1 MGKHSIRFKITLLF
15 AGIICILI
23 VMLLLFN
30 VTFSEKF
37 YVKDK
42 QEAMLNAYESID
54 DACNKYSLGSLSDT
68 DLKNNL
74 EQVSTSKG
82 MSIIIVNSDWTTF
95 YVSTHGDE
103 MMLERLKKSI
113 FNNDIFQGI
122 SDKSGSG
129 QQDQSG
135 DNKNNGNSNGTGSTS
150 IGSNND
156 AADNG
161 NNSSDMPDNQPDDMS
176 GMSDNSDKSGQKK
189 TPPEKIIDMSGNGA
203 SETREIIYQSDK
215 YTIQKV
221 YDNRLLDDY
230 IELWGTLDNGD
241 FILIRTPIQGI
252 KDNVHIS
259 NTFITY
265 IGIVTL
271 IIGIVAAFI
280 LSSYISRPIKQLSNI
295 AERMSE
301 LDFDIRYDGKDK
313 GEIGLLGNSMN
324 NMSRKL
330 EENISQLKAA
340 NLELKRDIDKKEKLE
355 QMRTEFL
362 SNVSHELKTP
372 IALIQGYAEGLKE
385 GITDDPESMDFY
397 CSVIMDEAAKM
408 NNMVK
413 RLLTLNQI
421 EFGEDELVMER
432 FDINE
437 LVRSVCNANE
447 LRASQKE
454 LSITYDMGD
463 APLYV
468 WADEYKV
475 EEVITNYLSNAIN
488 HCCNENIIKVT
499 VKQIDKDNVRVSV
512 FNTGN
517 NIPEE
522 DIEHIWEKFYKV
534 DKARTREYGGNG
546 IGLSIVKAIVESMG
560 KTCGVNNLTDGV
572 EFWFDLDCKL

>member
-30 VTFSEKF
+30 ITFSEKF
-37 YVKDK
+37 YMKDK

-54 DACNKYSLGSLSDT
+54 DACDQYSSGFLADT

-82 MSIIIVNSDWTTF
+82 MSVIIVNSDWTTF
-95 YVSTHGDE
+95 YVSTQGDE

-122 SDKSGSG
+122 SDKSSSAQQG
-129 QQDQSG
+129 QPDASNDGNG
-135 DNKNNGNSNGTGSTS
+135 DV
-150 IGSNND
+150 
-156 AADNG
+156 
-161 NNSSDMPDNQPDDMS
+161 PDKQPDDMD
-176 GMSDNSDKSGQKK
+176 GGDEADKNNGKK
-189 TPPEKIIDMSGNGA
+189 NPPEKIIDMSGNGA
-203 SETREIIYQSDK
+203 SETREILYQSDR
-215 YTIQKV
+215 YTVQKV

-230 IELWGTLDNGD
+230 IELWGTLNNGN

-265 IGIVTL
+265 IGIGTL
-271 IIGIVAAFI
+271 IIGIVAAFV

-301 LDFDIRYDGKDK
+301 LDFDVKYDGKDK

-324 NMSRKL
+324 NMSKKL

-340 NLELKRDIDKKEKLE
+340 NLELQRDIDKKEKLE
-355 QMRTEFL
+355 QMRTDFL

-408 NNMVK
+408 NDMVK

-437 LVRSVCNANE
+437 LVKSVASANE

-454 LSITYDMGD
+454 LKITCDIKD
-463 APLYV
+463 TPLYV

-475 EEVITNYLSNAIN
+475 EEVITNYISNAIN
-488 HCCNENIIKVT
+488 HCCNENIIKVA
-499 VKQIDKDNVRVSV
+499 VGQIDKENVRVSV
-512 FNTGN
+512 FNTGK

-560 KTCGVNNLTDGV
+560 KKCGVNNLSDGV

>member
-30 VTFSEKF
+30 ITFSEKF
-37 YVKDK
+37 YMKDK

-54 DACNKYSLGSLSDT
+54 DACDQYSSGSLADT

-82 MSIIIVNSDWTTF
+82 MSVIIVNSDWTTF
-95 YVSTHGDE
+95 YVSTQGDE

-122 SDKSGSG
+122 SDKSSSAQQG
-129 QQDQSG
+129 QPDASNDG
-135 DNKNNGNSNGTGSTS
+135 NGEV
-150 IGSNND
+150 
-156 AADNG
+156 
-161 NNSSDMPDNQPDDMS
+161 PDKQPDDMD
-176 GMSDNSDKSGQKK
+176 GGDEADKNNGKK
-189 TPPEKIIDMSGNGA
+189 NPPEKIIDMSGNGA
-203 SETREIIYQSDK
+203 SETREILYQSDR
-215 YTIQKV
+215 YTVQKV

-230 IELWGTLDNGD
+230 IELWGTLNNGN

-265 IGIVTL
+265 IGIGTL
-271 IIGIVAAFI
+271 IIGIVAAFV

-301 LDFDIRYDGKDK
+301 LDFDVKYDGKDK

-324 NMSRKL
+324 NMSKKL

-340 NLELKRDIDKKEKLE
+340 NLELQRDIDKKEKLE
-355 QMRTEFL
+355 QMRTDFL

-408 NNMVK
+408 NDMVK

-437 LVRSVCNANE
+437 LVKLVASANE

-454 LSITYDMGD
+454 LKITCDIKD
-463 APLYV
+463 TPLYV

-475 EEVITNYLSNAIN
+475 EEVITNYISNAIN
-488 HCCNENIIKVT
+488 HCCNENIIKVA
-499 VKQIDKDNVRVSV
+499 VGQIDKENVRVSV
-512 FNTGN
+512 FNTGK

-560 KTCGVNNLTDGV
+560 KKCGVNNLSDGV

>member
-1 MGKHSIRFKITLLF
+1 MGKHSIRFKITVLF
-15 AGIICILI
+15 AGIICILT

-30 VTFSEKF
+30 ITFSEKF
-37 YVKDK
+37 YMQDK

-54 DACNKYSLGSLSDT
+54 DACNQYSSGSISDT
-68 DLKNNL
+68 DLRNNL

-113 FNNDIFQGI
+113 FNNDIFQGMP
-122 SDKSGSG
+122 DKSGSM
-129 QQDQSG
+129 QE
-135 DNKNNGNSNGTGSTS
+135 
-150 IGSNND
+150 
-156 AADNG
+156 
-161 NNSSDMPDNQPDDMS
+161 QPDENRNGDINA
-176 GMSDNSDKSGQKK
+176 GKK
-189 TPPEKIIDMSGNGA
+189 TLPEKIIDMSGNGA
-203 SETREIIYQSDK
+203 SETRDILYQSDK
-215 YTIQKV
+215 YTVQKV
-221 YDNRLLDDY
+221 YDSRLLDDY
-230 IELWGTLDNGD
+230 IELWGTLDNGN

-271 IIGIVAAFI
+271 IIGIIAAFV
-280 LSSYISRPIKQLSNI
+280 LSSYISKPIKQLSNI

-301 LDFDIRYDGKDK
+301 LDFDIKYDGKDK
-313 GEIGLLGNSMN
+313 GEIGLLGKSMN
-324 NMSRKL
+324 NMSQKL
-330 EENISQLKAA
+330 EENISQLKTA
-340 NLELKRDIDKKEKLE
+340 NLELQRDIDKKEKLE
-355 QMRTEFL
+355 KMRTDFL

-437 LVRSVCNANE
+437 LVKSVVNANE
-447 LRASQKE
+447 LRATQKN
-454 LSITYDMGD
+454 LSITYDILD
-463 APLYV
+463 TPLYV

-475 EEVITNYLSNAIN
+475 EEVVTNYLSNAIN
-488 HCCNENIIKVT
+488 HCCNENIIKIKVGH
-499 VKQIDKDNVRVSV
+499 IDKDNIRVSV

-517 NIPEE
+517 NIPEA

-560 KTCGVNNLTDGV
+560 KTCGVNNLSDGV

>member
-30 VTFSEKF
+30 ITFSEKF
-37 YVKDK
+37 YMKDK

-54 DACNKYSLGSLSDT
+54 DACDQYSSGSLADT

-82 MSIIIVNSDWTTF
+82 MSVIIVNSDWTTF
-95 YVSTHGDE
+95 YVSTQGDE

-122 SDKSGSG
+122 SDKSSSAQQG
-129 QQDQSG
+129 QPDASNDG
-135 DNKNNGNSNGTGSTS
+135 NGEV
-150 IGSNND
+150 
-156 AADNG
+156 
-161 NNSSDMPDNQPDDMS
+161 PDKQPDDMD
-176 GMSDNSDKSGQKK
+176 GGDEADKNNGKK
-189 TPPEKIIDMSGNGA
+189 NPPEKIIDMSGNGA
-203 SETREIIYQSDK
+203 SETREILYQSDR
-215 YTIQKV
+215 YTVQKV

-230 IELWGTLDNGD
+230 IELWGTLNNGN

-265 IGIVTL
+265 IGIGTL
-271 IIGIVAAFI
+271 IIGIVAAFV

-301 LDFDIRYDGKDK
+301 LDFDVKYDGKDK

-324 NMSRKL
+324 NMSKKL

-340 NLELKRDIDKKEKLE
+340 NLELQRDIDKKEKLE
-355 QMRTEFL
+355 QMRTDFL

-408 NNMVK
+408 NDMVK

-437 LVRSVCNANE
+437 LVKSVASANE

-454 LSITYDMGD
+454 LKITCDIKD
-463 APLYV
+463 TSLYV

-475 EEVITNYLSNAIN
+475 EEVITNYISNAIN
-488 HCCNENIIKVT
+488 HCCNENIIKVA
-499 VKQIDKDNVRVSV
+499 VGQIDKENVRVSV
-512 FNTGN
+512 FNTGK

-522 DIEHIWEKFYKV
+522 DIDHIWEKFYKV

-560 KTCGVNNLTDGV
+560 KKCGVNNLPDGV

>member
-1 MGKHSIRFKITLLF
+1 MGKHSIRFKITVLF
-15 AGIICILI
+15 SGIICILI

-30 VTFSEKF
+30 ITFSEKF
-37 YVKDK
+37 YMQDK

-54 DACNKYSLGSLSDT
+54 DACNQYSAGSISDT
-68 DLKNNL
+68 DLRNNL

-113 FNNDIFQGI
+113 FNNDIFQGMP
-122 SDKSGSG
+122 DKSGSM
-129 QQDQSG
+129 QEQPDENRNG
-135 DNKNNGNSNGTGSTS
+135 DGRP
-150 IGSNND
+150 D
-156 AADNG
+156 DL
-161 NNSSDMPDNQPDDMS
+161 PDNA
-176 GMSDNSDKSGQKK
+176 GDNSDNGDRNAGKK
-189 TPPEKIIDMSGNGA
+189 TLPEKIIDMSGNGA
-203 SETREIIYQSDK
+203 SETRDILYQSDK
-215 YTIQKV
+215 YTVQKV
-221 YDNRLLDDY
+221 YDSRLLDDY
-230 IELWGTLDNGD
+230 IELWGTLDNGN

-265 IGIVTL
+265 IGIGTL
-271 IIGIVAAFI
+271 IIGIIAAFV

-301 LDFDIRYDGKDK
+301 LDFDIKYDGKDK
-313 GEIGLLGNSMN
+313 GEIGLLGKSMN
-324 NMSRKL
+324 NMSQKL

-340 NLELKRDIDKKEKLE
+340 NLELQRDIDKKEKLE
-355 QMRTEFL
+355 KMRTDFL

-437 LVRSVCNANE
+437 LVKSVVNANE
-447 LRASQKE
+447 LRATQKN
-454 LSITYDMGD
+454 LSITYDILD
-463 APLYV
+463 TPLYV

-475 EEVITNYLSNAIN
+475 EEVVTNYLSNAIN
-488 HCCNENIIKVT
+488 HCCNENIIKIKVG
-499 VKQIDKDNVRVSV
+499 QIDKDNVRVSV

-517 NIPEE
+517 NIPEA

-560 KTCGVNNLTDGV
+560 KTCGVNNLSDGV

>member
-1 MGKHSIRFKITLLF
+1 MGKHSIRFKITVLF

-30 VTFSEKF
+30 ITFSEKF
-37 YVKDK
+37 YMQDK

-54 DACNKYSLGSLSDT
+54 DACNQYSAGSISDT
-68 DLKNNL
+68 DLRNNL

-113 FNNDIFQGI
+113 FNNDIFQGMP
-122 SDKSGSG
+122 DKSGSM
-129 QQDQSG
+129 QE
-135 DNKNNGNSNGTGSTS
+135 
-150 IGSNND
+150 
-156 AADNG
+156 
-161 NNSSDMPDNQPDDMS
+161 QPDENRNGDINA
-176 GMSDNSDKSGQKK
+176 GKK
-189 TPPEKIIDMSGNGA
+189 TLPEKIIDMSGNGA
-203 SETREIIYQSDK
+203 SETRDILYQSDK
-215 YTIQKV
+215 YTVQKV
-221 YDNRLLDDY
+221 YDSRLLDDY
-230 IELWGTLDNGD
+230 IELWGTLDNGN

-265 IGIVTL
+265 IGIGTL
-271 IIGIVAAFI
+271 IIGIIAAFV

-301 LDFDIRYDGKDK
+301 LDFDIKYDGKDK
-313 GEIGLLGNSMN
+313 GEIGLLGKSMN
-324 NMSRKL
+324 NMSQKL
-330 EENISQLKAA
+330 EENISQLKTA
-340 NLELKRDIDKKEKLE
+340 NLELQRDIDKKEKLE
-355 QMRTEFL
+355 KMRTDFL

-397 CSVIMDEAAKM
+397 CSVIIDEAAKM

-437 LVRSVCNANE
+437 LVKSVVNANE
-447 LRASQKE
+447 LRATQKN
-454 LSITYDMGD
+454 LSITYDILD
-463 APLYV
+463 TPLYV

-475 EEVITNYLSNAIN
+475 EEVVTNYLSNAIN
-488 HCCNENIIKVT
+488 HCCNENIIKIKVG
-499 VKQIDKDNVRVSV
+499 QIDKDNVRVSV

-517 NIPEE
+517 NIPEA

-560 KTCGVNNLTDGV
+560 KTCGVNNLSDGV

>member
-1 MGKHSIRFKITLLF
+1 MGKHSIRFKITVLF

-30 VTFSEKF
+30 ITFSEKF
-37 YVKDK
+37 YMQDK

-54 DACNKYSLGSLSDT
+54 DACNQYSAGSISDT
-68 DLKNNL
+68 DLRNNL

-113 FNNDIFQGI
+113 FNNDIFQGMP
-122 SDKSGSG
+122 DKSGSM
-129 QQDQSG
+129 QEQPDENRNG
-135 DNKNNGNSNGTGSTS
+135 DGRP
-150 IGSNND
+150 D
-156 AADNG
+156 DL
-161 NNSSDMPDNQPDDMS
+161 PDNA
-176 GMSDNSDKSGQKK
+176 GDNSDNGDRNAGKK
-189 TPPEKIIDMSGNGA
+189 TLPEKIIDMSGNGA
-203 SETREIIYQSDK
+203 SETRDILYQSDK
-215 YTIQKV
+215 YTVQKV
-221 YDNRLLDDY
+221 YDSRLLDDY
-230 IELWGTLDNGD
+230 IELWGTLDNGN

-265 IGIVTL
+265 IGIGTL
-271 IIGIVAAFI
+271 IIGIIAAFV

-301 LDFDIRYDGKDK
+301 LDFDIKYDGKDK
-313 GEIGLLGNSMN
+313 GEIGLLGKSMN
-324 NMSRKL
+324 NMSQKL
-330 EENISQLKAA
+330 EENISQLKTA
-340 NLELKRDIDKKEKLE
+340 NLELQRDIDKKEKLE
-355 QMRTEFL
+355 KMRTDFL

-437 LVRSVCNANE
+437 LVKSVVNANE
-447 LRASQKE
+447 LRATQKN
-454 LSITYDMGD
+454 LSITYDILD
-463 APLYV
+463 TPLYV

-475 EEVITNYLSNAIN
+475 EEVVTNYLSNAIN
-488 HCCNENIIKVT
+488 HCCNENIIKIKVG
-499 VKQIDKDNVRVSV
+499 QIDKDNVRVSV

-517 NIPEE
+517 NIPEA
-522 DIEHIWEKFYKV
+522 DIEHLWEKFYKV

-560 KTCGVNNLTDGV
+560 KTCGVNNLSDGV

>member
-1 MGKHSIRFKITLLF
+1 MGKHSIRFKITVLF

-30 VTFSEKF
+30 ITFSEKF
-37 YVKDK
+37 YMQDK

-54 DACNKYSLGSLSDT
+54 DACNQYSSGSISDT
-68 DLKNNL
+68 DLRNNL

-82 MSIIIVNSDWTTF
+82 ISIIIVNSDWTTF

-113 FNNDIFQGI
+113 FNNDIFQGMP
-122 SDKSGSG
+122 DKSGSM
-129 QQDQSG
+129 QE
-135 DNKNNGNSNGTGSTS
+135 
-150 IGSNND
+150 
-156 AADNG
+156 
-161 NNSSDMPDNQPDDMS
+161 QPDENRNGDINA
-176 GMSDNSDKSGQKK
+176 GKK

-203 SETREIIYQSDK
+203 SETRDILYQSDK
-215 YTIQKV
+215 YTVQMV
-221 YDNRLLDDY
+221 YDSRLLNDY
-230 IELWGTLDNGD
+230 IELWGTLDNGN
-241 FILIRTPIQGI
+241 FFLIRTPIQGI

-271 IIGIVAAFI
+271 IIGIIAAFV
-280 LSSYISRPIKQLSNI
+280 LSSYISKPIKQLSNI

-301 LDFDIRYDGKDK
+301 LDFDIKYDGKDK
-313 GEIGLLGNSMN
+313 GEIGLLGKSMN
-324 NMSRKL
+324 NMSQKL
-330 EENISQLKAA
+330 EENISQLKTA
-340 NLELKRDIDKKEKLE
+340 NLELQRDIDKKEKLE
-355 QMRTEFL
+355 KMRTDFL

-397 CSVIMDEAAKM
+397 CSDIMDEAAKM

-437 LVRSVCNANE
+437 LVKSVVNANE
-447 LRASQKE
+447 LRATQKN
-454 LSITYDMGD
+454 LSITYDILD
-463 APLYV
+463 TPLYV

-475 EEVITNYLSNAIN
+475 EEVVTNYLSNAIN
-488 HCCNENIIKVT
+488 HCCNENIIKIKVGH
-499 VKQIDKDNVRVSV
+499 IDKDNIRVSV

-517 NIPEE
+517 NIPEA

-560 KTCGVNNLTDGV
+560 KTCGVNNLSDGV

>member
-30 VTFSEKF
+30 ITFSEKF
-37 YVKDK
+37 YMKDK

-54 DACNKYSLGSLSDT
+54 DACDQYSSGSLADT

-82 MSIIIVNSDWTTF
+82 MSVIIVNSDWTTF
-95 YVSTHGDE
+95 YVSTQGDE

-122 SDKSGSG
+122 SDKSSSAQQG
-129 QQDQSG
+129 QPDASNDG
-135 DNKNNGNSNGTGSTS
+135 NGEV
-150 IGSNND
+150 
-156 AADNG
+156 
-161 NNSSDMPDNQPDDMS
+161 PDKQPDDMD
-176 GMSDNSDKSGQKK
+176 GGDEADKNNGKRN
-189 TPPEKIIDMSGNGA
+189 PPEKIIDMSGNGA
-203 SETREIIYQSDK
+203 SETREILYQSDR
-215 YTIQKV
+215 YTVQKV

-230 IELWGTLDNGD
+230 IELWGTLNNGN

-265 IGIVTL
+265 IGIGTL
-271 IIGIVAAFI
+271 IIGIVAAFV
-280 LSSYISRPIKQLSNI
+280 LSTYISRPIKQLSNI

-301 LDFDIRYDGKDK
+301 LDFDVKYDGKDK

-324 NMSRKL
+324 NMSKKL

-340 NLELKRDIDKKEKLE
+340 NLELQRDIDKKEKLE
-355 QMRTEFL
+355 QMRTDFL

-408 NNMVK
+408 NDMVK

-437 LVRSVCNANE
+437 LVKSVASANE

-454 LSITYDMGD
+454 LKITCDIKD
-463 APLYV
+463 TPLYV

-475 EEVITNYLSNAIN
+475 EEVITNYISNAIN
-488 HCCNENIIKVT
+488 HCCNENIIKVA
-499 VKQIDKDNVRVSV
+499 VGQMDKENVRVSV
-512 FNTGN
+512 FNTGK

-522 DIEHIWEKFYKV
+522 DIDHIWEKFYKV

-560 KTCGVNNLTDGV
+560 KKCGVNNLPDGV

>member
-1 MGKHSIRFKITLLF
+1 MGKHSIRFKITVLF

-30 VTFSEKF
+30 ITFSEKF
-37 YVKDK
+37 YMQDK

-54 DACNKYSLGSLSDT
+54 DACNQYSAGSISDT
-68 DLKNNL
+68 DLRNNL

-113 FNNDIFQGI
+113 FNNDIFQGMP
-122 SDKSGSG
+122 DKSGSM
-129 QQDQSG
+129 QEQPDENRNG
-135 DNKNNGNSNGTGSTS
+135 DGRP
-150 IGSNND
+150 D
-156 AADNG
+156 DL
-161 NNSSDMPDNQPDDMS
+161 PDNA
-176 GMSDNSDKSGQKK
+176 GDNSDNGDRNAGKK
-189 TPPEKIIDMSGNGA
+189 TLPEKIIDMSGNGA
-203 SETREIIYQSDK
+203 SETRDILYQSDK
-215 YTIQKV
+215 YTVQKV
-221 YDNRLLDDY
+221 YDSRLLDDY
-230 IELWGTLDNGD
+230 IELWGTLDNGN

-265 IGIVTL
+265 IGIGTL
-271 IIGIVAAFI
+271 IIGIIAAFV

-301 LDFDIRYDGKDK
+301 LDFDIKYDGKDK
-313 GEIGLLGNSMN
+313 GEIGLLGKSMN
-324 NMSRKL
+324 NMSQKL

-340 NLELKRDIDKKEKLE
+340 NLELQRDIDKKEKLE
-355 QMRTEFL
+355 KMRTDFL

-397 CSVIMDEAAKM
+397 CSVIIDEAAKM

-437 LVRSVCNANE
+437 LVKSVVNANE
-447 LRASQKE
+447 LRATQKN
-454 LSITYDMGD
+454 LSITYDILD
-463 APLYV
+463 TPLYV

-475 EEVITNYLSNAIN
+475 EEVVTNYLSNAIN
-488 HCCNENIIKVT
+488 HCCNENIIKIKVG
-499 VKQIDKDNVRVSV
+499 QIDKDNVRVSV

-517 NIPEE
+517 NIPEA

-560 KTCGVNNLTDGV
+560 KTCGVNNLSDGV

>member
-1 MGKHSIRFKITLLF
+1 MEKHSIRFKITVLF

-30 VTFSEKF
+30 ITFSEKF
-37 YVKDK
+37 YMQDK

-54 DACNKYSLGSLSDT
+54 DACNQYSSGSISDT
-68 DLKNNL
+68 DLRNNL

-113 FNNDIFQGI
+113 FNNDIFQGMP
-122 SDKSGSG
+122 DKSGSM
-129 QQDQSG
+129 QE
-135 DNKNNGNSNGTGSTS
+135 
-150 IGSNND
+150 
-156 AADNG
+156 
-161 NNSSDMPDNQPDDMS
+161 QPDENRNGDINA
-176 GMSDNSDKSGQKK
+176 GKK
-189 TPPEKIIDMSGNGA
+189 TLPEKIIDMSGNGA
-203 SETREIIYQSDK
+203 SETRDILYQSDK
-215 YTIQKV
+215 YTVQKV
-221 YDNRLLDDY
+221 YDSRLLDDY
-230 IELWGTLDNGD
+230 IELWGTLDNGN

-271 IIGIVAAFI
+271 IIGIIAAFV
-280 LSSYISRPIKQLSNI
+280 LSSYISKPIKQLSNI

-301 LDFDIRYDGKDK
+301 LDFDIKYDGKDK
-313 GEIGLLGNSMN
+313 GEIGLLGKSMN
-324 NMSRKL
+324 NMSQKL
-330 EENISQLKAA
+330 EENISQLKTA
-340 NLELKRDIDKKEKLE
+340 NLELQRDIDKKEKLE
-355 QMRTEFL
+355 KMRTDFL

-437 LVRSVCNANE
+437 LVKSVVNANE
-447 LRASQKE
+447 LRATQKN
-454 LSITYDMGD
+454 LSITYDILD
-463 APLYV
+463 TPLYV

-475 EEVITNYLSNAIN
+475 EEVVTNYLSNAIN
-488 HCCNENIIKVT
+488 HCCNENIIKIKVGH
-499 VKQIDKDNVRVSV
+499 IDKDNVRVSV

-517 NIPEE
+517 NIPEA

-560 KTCGVNNLTDGV
+560 KTCGVNNLSDGV

>member
-1 MGKHSIRFKITLLF
+1 MGKHSIRFKITVLF

-30 VTFSEKF
+30 ITFSEKF
-37 YVKDK
+37 YMQDK
-42 QEAMLNAYESID
+42 REAMLNAYESID
-54 DACNKYSLGSLSDT
+54 DACNQYSAGSISDT
-68 DLKNNL
+68 DLRNNL

-113 FNNDIFQGI
+113 FNNDIFQGMP
-122 SDKSGSG
+122 DKSGSM
-129 QQDQSG
+129 QEQPDENRNG
-135 DNKNNGNSNGTGSTS
+135 DGRP
-150 IGSNND
+150 D
-156 AADNG
+156 DL
-161 NNSSDMPDNQPDDMS
+161 PDNA
-176 GMSDNSDKSGQKK
+176 GDNSDNGDRNVGKK
-189 TPPEKIIDMSGNGA
+189 TLPEKIIDMSGNGA
-203 SETREIIYQSDK
+203 SETRDILYQSDK
-215 YTIQKV
+215 YTVQKV
-221 YDNRLLDDY
+221 YDSRLLDDY
-230 IELWGTLDNGD
+230 IELWGTLDNGN

-271 IIGIVAAFI
+271 IIGIIAAFV
-280 LSSYISRPIKQLSNI
+280 LSSYISKPIKQLSNI

-301 LDFDIRYDGKDK
+301 LDFDIKYDGKDK
-313 GEIGLLGNSMN
+313 GEIGLLGKSMN
-324 NMSRKL
+324 NMSQKL
-330 EENISQLKAA
+330 EENISQLKTA
-340 NLELKRDIDKKEKLE
+340 NLELQRDIDKKEKLE
-355 QMRTEFL
+355 KMRTDFL

-437 LVRSVCNANE
+437 LVKSVVSANE
-447 LRASQKE
+447 LRATQKN
-454 LSITYDMGD
+454 LSITYDILD
-463 APLYV
+463 TPLYV

-475 EEVITNYLSNAIN
+475 EEVVTNYLSNAIN
-488 HCCNENIIKVT
+488 HCCNENIIKIKVGH
-499 VKQIDKDNVRVSV
+499 IDKDNVRVSV

-517 NIPEE
+517 NIPEA

-560 KTCGVNNLTDGV
+560 KTCGVNNLSDGV

>member
-1 MGKHSIRFKITLLF
+1 MGKHSIRFKITVLF

-30 VTFSEKF
+30 ITFSEKF
-37 YVKDK
+37 YMQDK
-42 QEAMLNAYESID
+42 REAMLNAYESID
-54 DACNKYSLGSLSDT
+54 DACNQYSSGSISDT
-68 DLKNNL
+68 DLRNNL

-113 FNNDIFQGI
+113 FNNDIFQGMP
-122 SDKSGSG
+122 DKSGSM
-129 QQDQSG
+129 QE
-135 DNKNNGNSNGTGSTS
+135 
-150 IGSNND
+150 
-156 AADNG
+156 
-161 NNSSDMPDNQPDDMS
+161 QPDENRNGDINA
-176 GMSDNSDKSGQKK
+176 GKK
-189 TPPEKIIDMSGNGA
+189 TLPEKIIDMSGNGA
-203 SETREIIYQSDK
+203 SETRDILYQSDK
-215 YTIQKV
+215 YTVQKV
-221 YDNRLLDDY
+221 YDSRLLDDY
-230 IELWGTLDNGD
+230 IELWGTLDNGN

-271 IIGIVAAFI
+271 IIGIIAAFV
-280 LSSYISRPIKQLSNI
+280 LSSYISKPIKQLSNI

-301 LDFDIRYDGKDK
+301 LDFDIKYDGKDK
-313 GEIGLLGNSMN
+313 GEIGLLGKSMN
-324 NMSRKL
+324 NMSQKL
-330 EENISQLKAA
+330 EENISQLKTA
-340 NLELKRDIDKKEKLE
+340 NLELQRDIDKKEKLE
-355 QMRTEFL
+355 KMRTDFL

-437 LVRSVCNANE
+437 LVKSVVNANE
-447 LRASQKE
+447 LRATQKN
-454 LSITYDMGD
+454 LSITYDILD
-463 APLYV
+463 TPLYV

-475 EEVITNYLSNAIN
+475 EEVVTNYLSNAFN
-488 HCCNENIIKVT
+488 HCCNENIIKIKVGH
-499 VKQIDKDNVRVSV
+499 IDKDNVRVSV

-517 NIPEE
+517 NIPEA

-560 KTCGVNNLTDGV
+560 KTCGVNNLSDGV

>member
-30 VTFSEKF
+30 ITFSEKF
-37 YVKDK
+37 YMKDK

-54 DACNKYSLGSLSDT
+54 DACDQYSSGSLADT

-82 MSIIIVNSDWTTF
+82 MSVIIVNSDWTTF
-95 YVSTHGDE
+95 YVSTQGDE

-122 SDKSGSG
+122 SDKSSSAQQG
-129 QQDQSG
+129 QPDASNDGNGEVPDKQPDDIDGG
-135 DNKNNGNSNGTGSTS
+135 DEADKNNG
-150 IGSNND
+150 
-156 AADNG
+156 
-161 NNSSDMPDNQPDDMS
+161 
-176 GMSDNSDKSGQKK
+176 KK
-189 TPPEKIIDMSGNGA
+189 NPPEKIIDMSGNGA
-203 SETREIIYQSDK
+203 SETREILYQSDR
-215 YTIQKV
+215 YTVQKV

-230 IELWGTLDNGD
+230 IELWGTLNNGN

-265 IGIVTL
+265 IGIGTL
-271 IIGIVAAFI
+271 IIGIVAAFV

-301 LDFDIRYDGKDK
+301 LDFDVKYDGKDK

-324 NMSRKL
+324 NMSKKL

-340 NLELKRDIDKKEKLE
+340 NLELQRDIDKKEKLE
-355 QMRTEFL
+355 QMRTDFL

-408 NNMVK
+408 NDMVK

-437 LVRSVCNANE
+437 LVKSVASANE

-454 LSITYDMGD
+454 LKITCDIKD
-463 APLYV
+463 TPLYV

-475 EEVITNYLSNAIN
+475 EEVITNYISNAIN
-488 HCCNENIIKVT
+488 HCCNENIIKVA
-499 VKQIDKDNVRVSV
+499 VGQIDKENVRVSV
-512 FNTGN
+512 FNTGK

-522 DIEHIWEKFYKV
+522 DIDHIWEKFYKV

-560 KTCGVNNLTDGV
+560 KKCGVNNLPDGV

>member
-1 MGKHSIRFKITLLF
+1 MGKHSIRFKITVLF

-30 VTFSEKF
+30 ITFSEKF
-37 YVKDK
+37 YMQDK

-54 DACNKYSLGSLSDT
+54 DACNQYSSGSISDT
-68 DLKNNL
+68 DLRNNL

-113 FNNDIFQGI
+113 FNNDIFQGMP
-122 SDKSGSG
+122 DKSGSM
-129 QQDQSG
+129 QEQPDENRNG
-135 DNKNNGNSNGTGSTS
+135 DGRP
-150 IGSNND
+150 D
-156 AADNG
+156 DL
-161 NNSSDMPDNQPDDMS
+161 PDNA
-176 GMSDNSDKSGQKK
+176 GDNSDNGDRNAGKK
-189 TPPEKIIDMSGNGA
+189 TLPEKIIDMSGNGA
-203 SETREIIYQSDK
+203 SETRDILYQSDK
-215 YTIQKV
+215 YTVQKV
-221 YDNRLLDDY
+221 YDSRLLDDY
-230 IELWGTLDNGD
+230 IELWGTLDNGN

-265 IGIVTL
+265 IGIGTL
-271 IIGIVAAFI
+271 IIGIIAAFV

-301 LDFDIRYDGKDK
+301 LDFDIKYDGKDK
-313 GEIGLLGNSMN
+313 GEIGLLGKSMN
-324 NMSRKL
+324 NMSQKL

-340 NLELKRDIDKKEKLE
+340 NLELQRDIDKKEKLE
-355 QMRTEFL
+355 KMRTDFL

-413 RLLTLNQI
+413 RLLTLYQI

-437 LVRSVCNANE
+437 LVKSVVNANE
-447 LRASQKE
+447 LRATQKN
-454 LSITYDMGD
+454 LSITYDILD
-463 APLYV
+463 TPLYV

-475 EEVITNYLSNAIN
+475 EEVVTNYLSNAIN
-488 HCCNENIIKVT
+488 HCCNENIIKIKVG
-499 VKQIDKDNVRVSV
+499 QIDKDNVRVSV

-517 NIPEE
+517 NIPEA

-560 KTCGVNNLTDGV
+560 KTCGVNNLSDGV

>member
-30 VTFSEKF
+30 ITFSEKF
-37 YVKDK
+37 YMKDK

-54 DACNKYSLGSLSDT
+54 DACDQYSSGSLADT

-82 MSIIIVNSDWTTF
+82 MSVIIVNSDWTTF
-95 YVSTHGDE
+95 YVSTQGDE

-122 SDKSGSG
+122 SDKSSSAQQG
-129 QQDQSG
+129 QPDASNDGNG
-135 DNKNNGNSNGTGSTS
+135 DV
-150 IGSNND
+150 
-156 AADNG
+156 
-161 NNSSDMPDNQPDDMS
+161 PDKQPDDMD
-176 GMSDNSDKSGQKK
+176 GGDEADKNNGKK
-189 TPPEKIIDMSGNGA
+189 NPPEKIIDMSGNGA
-203 SETREIIYQSDK
+203 SETREILYQSDR
-215 YTIQKV
+215 YTVQKV

-230 IELWGTLDNGD
+230 IELWGTLNNGN

-265 IGIVTL
+265 IGIGTL
-271 IIGIVAAFI
+271 IIGIVAAFV

-295 AERMSE
+295 ADRMSE
-301 LDFDIRYDGKDK
+301 LDFDVKYDGKDK

-324 NMSRKL
+324 NMSKKL

-340 NLELKRDIDKKEKLE
+340 NLELQRDIDKKEKLE
-355 QMRTEFL
+355 QMRTDFL

-408 NNMVK
+408 NDMVK

-437 LVRSVCNANE
+437 LVKSVASANE

-454 LSITYDMGD
+454 LKITCDIKD
-463 APLYV
+463 TPLYV

-475 EEVITNYLSNAIN
+475 EEVITNYISNAIN
-488 HCCNENIIKVT
+488 HCCNENIIKVA
-499 VKQIDKDNVRVSV
+499 VGQIDKENVRVSV
-512 FNTGN
+512 FNTGK

-522 DIEHIWEKFYKV
+522 DIDHIWEKFYKV

-560 KTCGVNNLTDGV
+560 KKCGVNNLPDGV

>member
-1 MGKHSIRFKITLLF
+1 MGKHSIRFKITVLF

-30 VTFSEKF
+30 ITFSEKF
-37 YVKDK
+37 YMQDK

-54 DACNKYSLGSLSDT
+54 DACNQYSAGSISDT
-68 DLKNNL
+68 DLRNNL

-113 FNNDIFQGI
+113 FNNDIFQGMP
-122 SDKSGSG
+122 DKSGSM
-129 QQDQSG
+129 QEQPDENRNG
-135 DNKNNGNSNGTGSTS
+135 DGRP
-150 IGSNND
+150 D
-156 AADNG
+156 DL
-161 NNSSDMPDNQPDDMS
+161 PDNA
-176 GMSDNSDKSGQKK
+176 GDNSDNGDRNVGKK
-189 TPPEKIIDMSGNGA
+189 TLPEKIIDMSGNGA
-203 SETREIIYQSDK
+203 SETRDILYQSDK
-215 YTIQKV
+215 YTVQKV
-221 YDNRLLDDY
+221 YDSRLLDDY
-230 IELWGTLDNGD
+230 IELWGTLDNGN

-271 IIGIVAAFI
+271 IIGIIAAFV
-280 LSSYISRPIKQLSNI
+280 LSSYISKPIKQLSNI

-301 LDFDIRYDGKDK
+301 LDFDIKYDGKDK
-313 GEIGLLGNSMN
+313 GEIGLLGKSMN
-324 NMSRKL
+324 NMSQKL
-330 EENISQLKAA
+330 EENISQLKTA
-340 NLELKRDIDKKEKLE
+340 NLELQRDIDKKEKLE
-355 QMRTEFL
+355 KMRTDFL

-437 LVRSVCNANE
+437 LVKSVVNANE
-447 LRASQKE
+447 LRATQKN
-454 LSITYDMGD
+454 LSITYDILD
-463 APLYV
+463 TPLYV

-475 EEVITNYLSNAIN
+475 EEVVTNYLSNAIN
-488 HCCNENIIKVT
+488 HCCNENIIKIKVGH
-499 VKQIDKDNVRVSV
+499 IDKDNVRVSV

-517 NIPEE
+517 NIPEA

-560 KTCGVNNLTDGV
+560 KTCGVNNLSDGV

>member
-1 MGKHSIRFKITLLF
+1 MGKHSIRFKITVLF

-30 VTFSEKF
+30 ITFSEKF
-37 YVKDK
+37 YMQDK

-54 DACNKYSLGSLSDT
+54 DACNQYSSGSISDT
-68 DLKNNL
+68 DLRNNL

-113 FNNDIFQGI
+113 FNNDIFQGMP
-122 SDKSGSG
+122 DKSGSM
-129 QQDQSG
+129 QE
-135 DNKNNGNSNGTGSTS
+135 
-150 IGSNND
+150 
-156 AADNG
+156 
-161 NNSSDMPDNQPDDMS
+161 QPDENRNGDINA
-176 GMSDNSDKSGQKK
+176 GKK
-189 TPPEKIIDMSGNGA
+189 TLPEKIIDMSGNGA
-203 SETREIIYQSDK
+203 SETRDILYQSDK
-215 YTIQKV
+215 YTVQKV
-221 YDNRLLDDY
+221 YDSRLLDDY
-230 IELWGTLDNGD
+230 IELWGTLDNGN

-271 IIGIVAAFI
+271 IIRIIAAFV
-280 LSSYISRPIKQLSNI
+280 LSSYISKPIKQLSNI

-301 LDFDIRYDGKDK
+301 LDFDIKYDGKDK
-313 GEIGLLGNSMN
+313 GEIGLLGKSMN
-324 NMSRKL
+324 NMSQKL
-330 EENISQLKAA
+330 EENISQLKTA
-340 NLELKRDIDKKEKLE
+340 NLELQRDIDKKEKLE
-355 QMRTEFL
+355 KMRTDFL

-437 LVRSVCNANE
+437 LVKSVVNANE
-447 LRASQKE
+447 LRATQKN
-454 LSITYDMGD
+454 LSITYDILD
-463 APLYV
+463 TPLYV

-475 EEVITNYLSNAIN
+475 EEVVTNYLSNAIN
-488 HCCNENIIKVT
+488 HCCNENIIKIKVGH
-499 VKQIDKDNVRVSV
+499 IDKDNVRVSV

-517 NIPEE
+517 NIPEA

-560 KTCGVNNLTDGV
+560 KTCGVNNLSDGV

>member
-1 MGKHSIRFKITLLF
+1 MGKHSIRFKITVLF

-30 VTFSEKF
+30 ITFSEKF
-37 YVKDK
+37 YMRDK

-54 DACNKYSLGSLSDT
+54 DACNQYSAGSISDT
-68 DLKNNL
+68 DLRNNL

-113 FNNDIFQGI
+113 FNNDIFQGMP
-122 SDKSGSG
+122 DKSGSM
-129 QQDQSG
+129 QEQPDENRNG
-135 DNKNNGNSNGTGSTS
+135 DGRP
-150 IGSNND
+150 D
-156 AADNG
+156 DL
-161 NNSSDMPDNQPDDMS
+161 PDNA
-176 GMSDNSDKSGQKK
+176 GDNSDNGDRNAGKK
-189 TPPEKIIDMSGNGA
+189 TLPEKIIDMSGNGA
-203 SETREIIYQSDK
+203 SETRDILYQSDK
-215 YTIQKV
+215 YTVQKV
-221 YDNRLLDDY
+221 YDSRLLDDY
-230 IELWGTLDNGD
+230 IELWGTLDNGN

-265 IGIVTL
+265 IGIGTL
-271 IIGIVAAFI
+271 IIGIIAAFV

-301 LDFDIRYDGKDK
+301 LDFDIKYDGKDK
-313 GEIGLLGNSMN
+313 GEIGLLGKSMN
-324 NMSRKL
+324 NMSQKL
-330 EENISQLKAA
+330 EENISQLKTA
-340 NLELKRDIDKKEKLE
+340 NLELQRDIDKKEKLE
-355 QMRTEFL
+355 KMRTDFL

-437 LVRSVCNANE
+437 LVKSVVNANE
-447 LRASQKE
+447 LRATQKN
-454 LSITYDMGD
+454 LSITYDILD
-463 APLYV
+463 TPLYV

-475 EEVITNYLSNAIN
+475 EEVVTNYLSNAIN
-488 HCCNENIIKVT
+488 HCCNENIIKIKVG
-499 VKQIDKDNVRVSV
+499 QIDKDNVRVSV

-517 NIPEE
+517 NIPEA

-560 KTCGVNNLTDGV
+560 KTCGVNNLSDGV

>member
-1 MGKHSIRFKITLLF
+1 MGKHSIRFKITVLF

-30 VTFSEKF
+30 ITFSEKF
-37 YVKDK
+37 YMQDK
-42 QEAMLNAYESID
+42 REAMLNAYESID
-54 DACNKYSLGSLSDT
+54 DACNQYSSGSISDT
-68 DLKNNL
+68 DLRNNL

-113 FNNDIFQGI
+113 FNNDIFQGMP
-122 SDKSGSG
+122 DKSGSM
-129 QQDQSG
+129 QE
-135 DNKNNGNSNGTGSTS
+135 
-150 IGSNND
+150 
-156 AADNG
+156 
-161 NNSSDMPDNQPDDMS
+161 QPDENRNGDINA
-176 GMSDNSDKSGQKK
+176 GKK
-189 TPPEKIIDMSGNGA
+189 TLPEKIIDMSGNGA
-203 SETREIIYQSDK
+203 SETRDILYQSDK
-215 YTIQKV
+215 YTVQKV
-221 YDNRLLDDY
+221 YDSRLLDDY
-230 IELWGTLDNGD
+230 IELWGTLDNGN

-271 IIGIVAAFI
+271 IIGIIAAFV
-280 LSSYISRPIKQLSNI
+280 LSSYISKPIKQLSNI

-301 LDFDIRYDGKDK
+301 LDFDIKYDGKDK
-313 GEIGLLGNSMN
+313 GEIGLLGKSMN
-324 NMSRKL
+324 NMSQKL
-330 EENISQLKAA
+330 EENISQLKTA
-340 NLELKRDIDKKEKLE
+340 NLELQRDIDKKEKLE
-355 QMRTEFL
+355 KMRTDFL

-432 FDINE
+432 FDISE
-437 LVRSVCNANE
+437 LVKSVVNANE
-447 LRASQKE
+447 LRATQKN
-454 LSITYDMGD
+454 LSITYDILD
-463 APLYV
+463 TPLYV

-475 EEVITNYLSNAIN
+475 EEVVTNYLSNAIN
-488 HCCNENIIKVT
+488 HCCNENIIKIKVGH
-499 VKQIDKDNVRVSV
+499 IDKDNVRVSV

-517 NIPEE
+517 NIPEA

-560 KTCGVNNLTDGV
+560 KTCGVNNLSDGV

>member
-30 VTFSEKF
+30 ITFSEKF
-37 YVKDK
+37 YMKDK

-54 DACNKYSLGSLSDT
+54 DACDQYSSGSLADT

-82 MSIIIVNSDWTTF
+82 MSVIIVNSDWTTF
-95 YVSTHGDE
+95 YVSTQGDE

-122 SDKSGSG
+122 SDKSSSAQQG
-129 QQDQSG
+129 QPDASNDG
-135 DNKNNGNSNGTGSTS
+135 NGEV
-150 IGSNND
+150 
-156 AADNG
+156 
-161 NNSSDMPDNQPDDMS
+161 PDKQPDDMD
-176 GMSDNSDKSGQKK
+176 GGDEADKNNGKK
-189 TPPEKIIDMSGNGA
+189 NPPEKIIDMSGNGA
-203 SETREIIYQSDK
+203 SETREILYQSDR
-215 YTIQKV
+215 YTVQKV
-221 YDNRLLDDY
+221 YDSRLLDDY
-230 IELWGTLDNGD
+230 IELWGTLNNGN

-265 IGIVTL
+265 IGIGTL
-271 IIGIVAAFI
+271 IIGIVAAFV

-301 LDFDIRYDGKDK
+301 LDFDVKYDGKDK

-324 NMSRKL
+324 NMSKKL

-340 NLELKRDIDKKEKLE
+340 NLELQRDIDKKEKLE
-355 QMRTEFL
+355 QMRTDFL

-408 NNMVK
+408 NDMVK

-437 LVRSVCNANE
+437 LVKSVASANE

-454 LSITYDMGD
+454 LKITCDIKD
-463 APLYV
+463 TPLYV

-475 EEVITNYLSNAIN
+475 EEVITNYISNAIN
-488 HCCNENIIKVT
+488 HCCNENIIKVA
-499 VKQIDKDNVRVSV
+499 VGQIDKENVRVSV
-512 FNTGN
+512 FNTGK

-522 DIEHIWEKFYKV
+522 DIDHIWEKFYKV

-560 KTCGVNNLTDGV
+560 KKCGVNNLPDGV

>member
-1 MGKHSIRFKITLLF
+1 MGKHSIRFKITVLF

-30 VTFSEKF
+30 ITFSEKF
-37 YVKDK
+37 YMQDK

-54 DACNKYSLGSLSDT
+54 DACNQYSSGSISDT
-68 DLKNNL
+68 DLRNNL

-113 FNNDIFQGI
+113 FNNDIFQGMQ
-122 SDKSGSG
+122 DKSGSM
-129 QQDQSG
+129 QE
-135 DNKNNGNSNGTGSTS
+135 
-150 IGSNND
+150 
-156 AADNG
+156 
-161 NNSSDMPDNQPDDMS
+161 QPDENRNGDINA
-176 GMSDNSDKSGQKK
+176 GKK
-189 TPPEKIIDMSGNGA
+189 TLPEKIIDMSGNGA
-203 SETREIIYQSDK
+203 SETRDILYQSDK
-215 YTIQKV
+215 YTVQKV
-221 YDNRLLDDY
+221 YDSRLLDDY
-230 IELWGTLDNGD
+230 IELWGTLDNGN

-271 IIGIVAAFI
+271 IIGIIAAFV
-280 LSSYISRPIKQLSNI
+280 LSSYISKPIKQLSNI

-301 LDFDIRYDGKDK
+301 LDFDIKYDGKDK
-313 GEIGLLGNSMN
+313 GEIGLLGKSMN
-324 NMSRKL
+324 NMSQKL
-330 EENISQLKAA
+330 EENISQLKTA
-340 NLELKRDIDKKEKLE
+340 NLELQRDIDKKEKLE
-355 QMRTEFL
+355 KMRTDFL

-437 LVRSVCNANE
+437 LVKSVVNANE
-447 LRASQKE
+447 LRATQKN
-454 LSITYDMGD
+454 LSITYDILD
-463 APLYV
+463 TPLYV

-475 EEVITNYLSNAIN
+475 EEVVTNYLSNAIN
-488 HCCNENIIKVT
+488 HCCNENIIKIKVGH
-499 VKQIDKDNVRVSV
+499 IDKDNVRVSV

-517 NIPEE
+517 NIPEA

-560 KTCGVNNLTDGV
+560 KTCGVNNLSDGV

>member
-1 MGKHSIRFKITLLF
+1 M
-15 AGIICILI
+15 
-23 VMLLLFN
+23 
-30 VTFSEKF
+30 
-37 YVKDK
+37 KDK

-54 DACNKYSLGSLSDT
+54 DACDQYSSGSLADT

-82 MSIIIVNSDWTTF
+82 MSVIIVNSDWTTF
-95 YVSTHGDE
+95 YVSTQGDE

-122 SDKSGSG
+122 SDKSSSAQQG
-129 QQDQSG
+129 QPDASNDGNG
-135 DNKNNGNSNGTGSTS
+135 DV
-150 IGSNND
+150 
-156 AADNG
+156 
-161 NNSSDMPDNQPDDMS
+161 PDKQPDDMD
-176 GMSDNSDKSGQKK
+176 GGDEADKNNGKK
-189 TPPEKIIDMSGNGA
+189 NPPEKIIDMSGNGA
-203 SETREIIYQSDK
+203 SETREILYQSDR
-215 YTIQKV
+215 YTVQKV

-230 IELWGTLDNGD
+230 IELWGTLNNGN

-265 IGIVTL
+265 IGIGTL
-271 IIGIVAAFI
+271 IIGIVAAFV

-301 LDFDIRYDGKDK
+301 LDFDVKYDGKDK

-324 NMSRKL
+324 NMSKKL

-340 NLELKRDIDKKEKLE
+340 NLELQRDIDKKEKLE
-355 QMRTEFL
+355 QMRTDFL

-408 NNMVK
+408 NDMVK

-437 LVRSVCNANE
+437 LVKSVASANE

-454 LSITYDMGD
+454 LKITCDIKD
-463 APLYV
+463 TPLYV

-475 EEVITNYLSNAIN
+475 EEVITNYISNAIN
-488 HCCNENIIKVT
+488 HCCNENIIKVA
-499 VKQIDKDNVRVSV
+499 VGQIDKENVRVSV
-512 FNTGN
+512 FNTGK

-560 KTCGVNNLTDGV
+560 KKCGVNNLSDGV

>member
-1 MGKHSIRFKITLLF
+1 MGKHSIRFKITVLF

-30 VTFSEKF
+30 ITFSEKF
-37 YVKDK
+37 YMQDK

-54 DACNKYSLGSLSDT
+54 DACNQYSSGSISDT
-68 DLKNNL
+68 DLRNNL

-113 FNNDIFQGI
+113 FNNDIFQGMP
-122 SDKSGSG
+122 DKSGSMQEQLG
-129 QQDQSG
+129 ENRNG
-135 DNKNNGNSNGTGSTS
+135 DGSS
-150 IGSNND
+150 KEDGRPD
-156 AADNG
+156 AL
-161 NNSSDMPDNQPDDMS
+161 PDNA
-176 GMSDNSDKSGQKK
+176 GDNSDNGDRNAGRK
-189 TPPEKIIDMSGNGA
+189 TLPEKIIDMSGNGA
-203 SETREIIYQSDK
+203 SETRDILYQSDK
-215 YTIQKV
+215 YTVQKV
-221 YDNRLLDDY
+221 YDSRLLDDY
-230 IELWGTLDNGD
+230 IELWGTLDNGN

-271 IIGIVAAFI
+271 IIGIIAAFV
-280 LSSYISRPIKQLSNI
+280 LSSYISKPIKQLSNI

-301 LDFDIRYDGKDK
+301 LDFDIKYDGKDK
-313 GEIGLLGNSMN
+313 GEIGLLGKSMN
-324 NMSRKL
+324 NMSQKL
-330 EENISQLKAA
+330 EENISQLKTA
-340 NLELKRDIDKKEKLE
+340 NLELQRDIDKKEKLE
-355 QMRTEFL
+355 KMRTDFL

-437 LVRSVCNANE
+437 LVKSVVNANE
-447 LRASQKE
+447 LRATQKN
-454 LSITYDMGD
+454 LSITYDILD
-463 APLYV
+463 TPLYV

-475 EEVITNYLSNAIN
+475 EEVVTNYLSNAIN
-488 HCCNENIIKVT
+488 HCCNENIIKIKVGH
-499 VKQIDKDNVRVSV
+499 IDKDNVRVSV

-517 NIPEE
+517 NIPEA

-560 KTCGVNNLTDGV
+560 KTCGVNNLSDGV

>member
-1 MGKHSIRFKITLLF
+1 MGKHSIRFKITVLF

-30 VTFSEKF
+30 ITFSEKF
-37 YVKDK
+37 YMQDK

-54 DACNKYSLGSLSDT
+54 DACNQYSAGSISDT
-68 DLKNNL
+68 DLRNNL

-113 FNNDIFQGI
+113 FNNDIFQGMP
-122 SDKSGSG
+122 DKSGSM
-129 QQDQSG
+129 QE
-135 DNKNNGNSNGTGSTS
+135 
-150 IGSNND
+150 
-156 AADNG
+156 
-161 NNSSDMPDNQPDDMS
+161 QPDENRNGD
-176 GMSDNSDKSGQKK
+176 GRPDDQPGNAGDNSDNGDRNAVKK
-189 TPPEKIIDMSGNGA
+189 TLPEKIIDMSGNGA
-203 SETREIIYQSDK
+203 SETRDILYQSDK
-215 YTIQKV
+215 YTVQKV
-221 YDNRLLDDY
+221 YDSRLLDDY
-230 IELWGTLDNGD
+230 IELWGTLDNGN

-265 IGIVTL
+265 IGIGTL
-271 IIGIVAAFI
+271 IIGIIAAFV

-301 LDFDIRYDGKDK
+301 LDFDIKYDGKDK
-313 GEIGLLGNSMN
+313 GEIGLLGKSMN
-324 NMSRKL
+324 NMSQKL

-340 NLELKRDIDKKEKLE
+340 NLELQRDIDKKEKLE
-355 QMRTEFL
+355 KMRTDFL

-437 LVRSVCNANE
+437 LVKSVVSANE
-447 LRASQKE
+447 LRATQKN
-454 LSITYDMGD
+454 LSITYDILD
-463 APLYV
+463 TPLYV

-475 EEVITNYLSNAIN
+475 EEVVTNYLSNAIN
-488 HCCNENIIKVT
+488 HCCNENIIKIKVG
-499 VKQIDKDNVRVSV
+499 QIDKDNVRVSV

-517 NIPEE
+517 NIPEA

-560 KTCGVNNLTDGV
+560 KTCGVNNLSDGV

>member
-1 MGKHSIRFKITLLF
+1 MGKHSIRFKITVLF

-30 VTFSEKF
+30 ITFSEKF
-37 YVKDK
+37 YMQDK

-54 DACNKYSLGSLSDT
+54 DACNQYSAGSISDT
-68 DLKNNL
+68 DLRNNL

-113 FNNDIFQGI
+113 FNNDIFQGMP
-122 SDKSGSG
+122 DKSGSM
-129 QQDQSG
+129 QE
-135 DNKNNGNSNGTGSTS
+135 
-150 IGSNND
+150 
-156 AADNG
+156 
-161 NNSSDMPDNQPDDMS
+161 QPDENRNGDINA
-176 GMSDNSDKSGQKK
+176 GKK
-189 TPPEKIIDMSGNGA
+189 TLPEKIIDMSGNGA
-203 SETREIIYQSDK
+203 SETRDILYQSDK
-215 YTIQKV
+215 YTVQKV
-221 YDNRLLDDY
+221 YDSRLLDDY
-230 IELWGTLDNGD
+230 IELWGTLDNGN

-265 IGIVTL
+265 IGIGTL
-271 IIGIVAAFI
+271 IIGIIAAFV
-280 LSSYISRPIKQLSNI
+280 LSSYISKPIKQLSNI

-301 LDFDIRYDGKDK
+301 LDFDIKYDGKDK
-313 GEIGLLGNSMN
+313 GEIGLLGKSMN
-324 NMSRKL
+324 NMSQKL

-340 NLELKRDIDKKEKLE
+340 NLELQRDIDKKEKLE
-355 QMRTEFL
+355 KMRTDFL

-437 LVRSVCNANE
+437 LVKSVVNANE
-447 LRASQKE
+447 LRAMQKN
-454 LSITYDMGD
+454 LSITYDILD
-463 APLYV
+463 TPLYV

-475 EEVITNYLSNAIN
+475 EEVVTNYLSNAIN
-488 HCCNENIIKVT
+488 HCCNENIIKIKVG
-499 VKQIDKDNVRVSV
+499 QIDKDNVRVSV

-517 NIPEE
+517 NIPEA

-560 KTCGVNNLTDGV
+560 KTCGVNNLSDGV

>member
-1 MGKHSIRFKITLLF
+1 MGKHSIRFKITVLF

-30 VTFSEKF
+30 ITFSEKF
-37 YVKDK
+37 YMQDK

-54 DACNKYSLGSLSDT
+54 DACNQYSAGSISDT
-68 DLKNNL
+68 DLRNNL

-113 FNNDIFQGI
+113 FNNDIFQGMP
-122 SDKSGSG
+122 DKSGSM
-129 QQDQSG
+129 QEQPDENRNG
-135 DNKNNGNSNGTGSTS
+135 DGRP
-150 IGSNND
+150 D
-156 AADNG
+156 DL
-161 NNSSDMPDNQPDDMS
+161 PDNA
-176 GMSDNSDKSGQKK
+176 GDNSDNGDRNAGKK
-189 TPPEKIIDMSGNGA
+189 TLPEKIIDMSGNGA
-203 SETREIIYQSDK
+203 SETRDILYQSDK
-215 YTIQKV
+215 YTVQKV
-221 YDNRLLDDY
+221 YDSRLLDDY
-230 IELWGTLDNGD
+230 IELWGTLDNGN

-265 IGIVTL
+265 IGIGTL
-271 IIGIVAAFI
+271 IIGIIAAFV

-301 LDFDIRYDGKDK
+301 LDFDIKYDGKDK
-313 GEIGLLGNSMN
+313 GEIGLLGKSMN
-324 NMSRKL
+324 NMSQKL
-330 EENISQLKAA
+330 EENISQLKTA
-340 NLELKRDIDKKEKLE
+340 NLELQRDIDKKEKLE
-355 QMRTEFL
+355 KMRTDFL

-397 CSVIMDEAAKM
+397 CSVIMDEATKM

-437 LVRSVCNANE
+437 LVKSVVNANE
-447 LRASQKE
+447 LRATQKN
-454 LSITYDMGD
+454 LSITYDILD
-463 APLYV
+463 TPLYV

-475 EEVITNYLSNAIN
+475 EEVVTNYLSNAIN
-488 HCCNENIIKVT
+488 HCCNENIIKIKVG
-499 VKQIDKDNVRVSV
+499 QIDKDNVRVSV

-517 NIPEE
+517 NIPEA

-560 KTCGVNNLTDGV
+560 KTCGVNNLSDGV

>member
-1 MGKHSIRFKITLLF
+1 MGKHSIRFKITVLF

-30 VTFSEKF
+30 ITFSEKF
-37 YVKDK
+37 YMQDK

-54 DACNKYSLGSLSDT
+54 DACNQYSSGSISDT
-68 DLKNNL
+68 DLRNNL

-113 FNNDIFQGI
+113 FNNDIFQGMP
-122 SDKSGSG
+122 DKSGSM
-129 QQDQSG
+129 QEQPDENRNG
-135 DNKNNGNSNGTGSTS
+135 DGRPDN
-150 IGSNND
+150 
-156 AADNG
+156 ADNG
-161 NNSSDMPDNQPDDMS
+161 DRNA
-176 GMSDNSDKSGQKK
+176 GKK
-189 TPPEKIIDMSGNGA
+189 TLPEKIIDMSGNGA
-203 SETREIIYQSDK
+203 SETRDILYQSDK
-215 YTIQKV
+215 YTVQKV
-221 YDNRLLDDY
+221 YDSRLLDDY
-230 IELWGTLDNGD
+230 IELWGTLDNGN

-265 IGIVTL
+265 IGIGTL
-271 IIGIVAAFI
+271 IIGIIAAFV

-301 LDFDIRYDGKDK
+301 LDFDIKYDGKDK
-313 GEIGLLGNSMN
+313 GEIGLLGKSMN
-324 NMSRKL
+324 NMSQKL
-330 EENISQLKAA
+330 EENISQLKTA
-340 NLELKRDIDKKEKLE
+340 NLELQRDIDKKEKLE
-355 QMRTEFL
+355 KMRTDFL

-385 GITDDPESMDFY
+385 GITDDTESMDFY
-397 CSVIMDEAAKM
+397 CSVIIDEAAKM

-437 LVRSVCNANE
+437 LVKSVVNANE
-447 LRASQKE
+447 LRATQKN
-454 LSITYDMGD
+454 LSITYDILD
-463 APLYV
+463 TPLYV

-475 EEVITNYLSNAIN
+475 EEVVTNYLSNAIN
-488 HCCNENIIKVT
+488 HCCNENIIKIKVG
-499 VKQIDKDNVRVSV
+499 QIDKDNVRVSV

-517 NIPEE
+517 NIPEA

-560 KTCGVNNLTDGV
+560 KTCGVNNLSDGV

>member
-1 MGKHSIRFKITLLF
+1 MGKHSIRFKITVLF

-30 VTFSEKF
+30 ITFSEKF
-37 YVKDK
+37 YMQDK
-42 QEAMLNAYESID
+42 REAMLNAYESID
-54 DACNKYSLGSLSDT
+54 DACNQYSSGSISDT
-68 DLKNNL
+68 DLRNNL

-113 FNNDIFQGI
+113 FNNDIFQGMP
-122 SDKSGSG
+122 DKSGSM
-129 QQDQSG
+129 QE
-135 DNKNNGNSNGTGSTS
+135 
-150 IGSNND
+150 
-156 AADNG
+156 
-161 NNSSDMPDNQPDDMS
+161 QPDENRNGDINA
-176 GMSDNSDKSGQKK
+176 GKK
-189 TPPEKIIDMSGNGA
+189 TLPEKIIDMSGNGA
-203 SETREIIYQSDK
+203 SETRDILYQSDK
-215 YTIQKV
+215 YTVQKV
-221 YDNRLLDDY
+221 YDSRLLDDY
-230 IELWGTLDNGD
+230 IELWGTLDNGN

-271 IIGIVAAFI
+271 IIGIIAAFV
-280 LSSYISRPIKQLSNI
+280 LSSYISKPIKQLSNI

-301 LDFDIRYDGKDK
+301 LDFDIKYDGKDK
-313 GEIGLLGNSMN
+313 GEIGLLGKSMN
-324 NMSRKL
+324 NMSQKL
-330 EENISQLKAA
+330 EENISQLKTA
-340 NLELKRDIDKKEKLE
+340 NLELQRDIDKKEKLE
-355 QMRTEFL
+355 KMRTDFL

-437 LVRSVCNANE
+437 LVKSVVNANE
-447 LRASQKE
+447 LRATQKN
-454 LSITYDMGD
+454 LSITYDILD
-463 APLYV
+463 TPLYV

-475 EEVITNYLSNAIN
+475 EEVVTNYLSNAIN
-488 HCCNENIIKVT
+488 HCCNENIIKIKVGH
-499 VKQIDKDNVRVSV
+499 IDKDNVRVSV

-517 NIPEE
+517 NIPEA

-560 KTCGVNNLTDGV
+560 KNCGVNNLSDGV